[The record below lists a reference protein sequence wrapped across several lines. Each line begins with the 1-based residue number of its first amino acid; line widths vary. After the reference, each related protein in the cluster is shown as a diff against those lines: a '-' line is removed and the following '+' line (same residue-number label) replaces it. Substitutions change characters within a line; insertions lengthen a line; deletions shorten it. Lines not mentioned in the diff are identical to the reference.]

1 MRKTD
6 QDFRRIL
13 LIRRKALGD
22 ALVSLPAAVA
32 VADAWPR
39 ARVDLVVDR
48 ALAPLFR
55 DVFAG
60 LAPNLAIVAY
70 PGDADGPWLP
80 WLRRQGYDLALDWLG
95 SPRTAMWTAFCGARV
110 RVGYDLPRRRWAYNV
125 RVPRNRAGGQNLRGF
140 AGEAFLDPLRA
151 LGLDPAPWR
160 PCGRA
165 QDRST
170 PAIATPF
177 DDWLTGWLA
186 GPQGSAGGARVVL
199 VMSATWSAKAWPA
212 RHIAGLWRALSAA
225 GAKVVLAPGPG
236 DEALVSALAA
246 ELPPSA
252 FAPPS
257 TLGQMAR
264 LLQGAD
270 LFIGTDN
277 GLRHLAAALGV
288 PTVTM
293 FGPTDPGGWNPP
305 GPRHVCVRR
314 GVSCSPCDLT
324 ECPVPGHPC
333 LEELGAEPVAEAAL
347 RLLQATATGVERKAK
362 PC

>member
-1 MRKTD
+1 MNVAGE
-6 QDFRRIL
+6 DFRRIL

-39 ARVDLVVDR
+39 AQVDLVVDR
-48 ALAPLFR
+48 ALAPLVA
-55 DVFAG
+55 DLFAG
-60 LAPNLAIVAY
+60 LAPNLRVLAY
-70 PGDADGPWLP
+70 PGAADGPWLP

-95 SPRTAMWTAFCGARV
+95 SPRTAVWTAFSGARV

-125 RVPRNRAGGQNLRGF
+125 RVPRNRDGGQELRGF

-151 LGLDPAPWR
+151 LGLDPAPWT
-160 PCGRA
+160 PCSGPGAATEREP
-165 QDRST
+165 DL
-170 PAIATPF
+170 ATPF
-177 DDWLTGWLA
+177 AAWLA
-186 GPQGSAGGARVVL
+186 RWQEANEGRRVVM
-199 VMSATWSAKAWPA
+199 VMSATWTAKAWPP
-212 RHIAGLWRALSAA
+212 RHVAGLWRLLSAA
-225 GAKVVLAPGPG
+225 GAHVVLAPGPG
-236 DEALVSALAA
+236 DEAMVAALTA
-246 ELPPSA
+246 ELPPTA

-257 TLGQMAR
+257 TLREMAG
-264 LLQGAD
+264 LLRRSD

-288 PTVTM
+288 PTVTV

-324 ECPVPGHPC
+324 ECPVPGRPC
-333 LEELGAEPVAEAAL
+333 LEDLGAEPVAEAAL
-347 RLLQATATGVERKAK
+347 RLLQATARGTERKAK
-362 PC
+362 AC